1 MIKKSLVKKSLPIL
15 YSCFNN
21 LELKIMAT
29 KIMMQHPATG
39 ISKSGF
45 YGFSWTTFFFG
56 GFPALFRG
64 DILTGLLVIILNILT
79 FLLAGIIWAFFYNK
93 QYTQKLVEKGYV
105 FAGTE
110 SEIAAAKAAL
120 GIIN

>member
-1 MIKKSLVKKSLPIL
+1 M
-15 YSCFNN
+15 
-21 LELKIMAT
+21 IMAT
-29 KIMMQHPATG
+29 KIMMLHPSTG

-64 DILTGLLVIILNILT
+64 DIIIGLVVVVLNLLTWWIAGVI
-79 FLLAGIIWAFFYNK
+79 WSFFYNK
-93 QYTQKLVEKGYV
+93 HYTHKLVEKGYV
-105 FAGTE
+105 FAGSD
-110 SEIAAAKAAL
+110 SEIAAAKSAL

>member
-1 MIKKSLVKKSLPIL
+1 
-15 YSCFNN
+15 
-21 LELKIMAT
+21 MAT
-29 KIMMQHPATG
+29 KIRMYHPVSG

-64 DILTGLLVIILNILT
+64 DIVIGLVVVVLNVLTWWIAGVI
-79 FLLAGIIWAFFYNK
+79 WSFFYNK
-93 QYTQKLVEKGYV
+93 HFTHRLVEKGYV
-105 FAGTE
+105 FSGTE
-110 SEIAAAKAAL
+110 AEVADAKLAL

>member
-1 MIKKSLVKKSLPIL
+1 
-15 YSCFNN
+15 
-21 LELKIMAT
+21 MAT

-110 SEIAAAKAAL
+110 SEIAAAKSAL